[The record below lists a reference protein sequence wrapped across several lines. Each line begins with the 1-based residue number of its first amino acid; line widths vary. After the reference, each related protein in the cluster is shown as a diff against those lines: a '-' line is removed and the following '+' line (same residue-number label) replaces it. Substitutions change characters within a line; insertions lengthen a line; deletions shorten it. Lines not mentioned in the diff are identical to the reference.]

1 MAFASLLQR
10 LSRPFGAVEVVLS
23 RKVNML
29 IFLLIRFLVMS
40 AMVVGFSWVSLGF
53 HP

>member
-1 MAFASLLQR
+1 MAFASILQR
-10 LSRPFGAVEVVLS
+10 LSRPFEALEVVLS

-29 IFLLIRFLVMS
+29 IFLVVRFLVMS
-40 AMVVGFSWVSLGF
+40 AMVVGFSWVSLGL